1 MLDSQT
7 SDREDGKLT
16 VTEEHDLQ
24 ILRNESPEAGLR
36 DQPEA
41 MKVNSNTPTYVTGY
55 KLLIAMAA
63 LNLSAILINLDSSI
77 LSTATPT
84 ITDEFHSVKDIGC
97 SALQPLTGK
106 LFTYFSNKVRVLP
119 NHHARGGEANQ
130 MKRTYIIFLILFE
143 VGSLICGLAKSSPM
157 FIAGRAIAG
166 AGGAGLFNGSM
177 IIVYAMVEAQKR
189 PVMMGIMIGISQIGL
204 IAGPLIG
211 GALTQYST
219 WRWCFFINLPIGGF
233 ACILL
238 ALVYIPEQMPKP
250 KVAAVLTDRNIVQKF
265 DVVSSAILIG
275 SVVQLLLALH
285 YGGGE
290 YPWNSATVIGLFSGF
305 AVATIL
311 FVVWEYRA
319 GENATIPLKMLTN
332 RVVASASMVN
342 IFLFGVT
349 YIATYSIP
357 IFFQSILGDSPMES
371 GIHMLPSMF
380 SSIFFTV
387 ISGMMVTRL
396 GYYLPFAVF
405 AAILLTVGSGLMSTW
420 SPTTRAGEWIGYQI
434 LYGSGRGLGMQ
445 MSIVAIQT
453 AIPPTQVAVAL
464 TVLVFFQ
471 GLAVAV
477 LISIGNTVF
486 DSTVVGQIAALAP
499 DVNPRVIIAA
509 GATAYRSKV
518 SAEDLPN
525 VVKAWATGFQRTMYI
540 ATGLSMGMFLFSWGL
555 GFYSV
560 KKKEDSTAA
569 QGSNGADKT

>member
-7 SDREDGKLT
+7 SDREDGKFT

-36 DQPEA
+36 DQPQA
-41 MKVNSNTPTYVTGY
+41 LKVNIIAPTCVTGY
-55 KLLIAMAA
+55 KLLFAMAA

-77 LSTATPT
+77 LST
-84 ITDEFHSVKDIGC
+84 
-97 SALQPLTGK
+97 
-106 LFTYFSNKVRVLP
+106 
-119 NHHARGGEANQ
+119 
-130 MKRTYIIFLILFE
+130 MKWTYIIFLVLFE
-143 VGSLICGLAKSSPM
+143 VGSLICGLATSSPM

-219 WRWCFFINLPIGGF
+219 WRWCFFINLPIGGI

-250 KVAAVLTDRNIVQKF
+250 KVAAVLTDRNILQKF
-265 DVVSSAILIG
+265 DVVGSAILIG

-290 YPWNSATVIGLFSGF
+290 YPWNSATVIGLLSGF
-305 AVATIL
+305 AAATIL

-349 YIATYSIP
+349 YIATYFIP

-387 ISGMMVTRL
+387 ISGMMGKAR
-396 GYYLPFAVF
+396 
-405 AAILLTVGSGLMSTW
+405 I
-420 SPTTRAGEWIGYQI
+420 
-434 LYGSGRGLGMQ
+434 
-445 MSIVAIQT
+445 
-453 AIPPTQVAVAL
+453 IP
-464 TVLVFFQ
+464 
-471 GLAVAV
+471 
-477 LISIGNTVF
+477 
-486 DSTVVGQIAALAP
+486 
-499 DVNPRVIIAA
+499 
-509 GATAYRSKV
+509 
-518 SAEDLPN
+518 SA
-525 VVKAWATGFQRTMYI
+525 
-540 ATGLSMGMFLFSWGL
+540 
-555 GFYSV
+555 
-560 KKKEDSTAA
+560 
-569 QGSNGADKT
+569 

>member
-1 MLDSQT
+1 
-7 SDREDGKLT
+7 
-16 VTEEHDLQ
+16 
-24 ILRNESPEAGLR
+24 
-36 DQPEA
+36 
-41 MKVNSNTPTYVTGY
+41 
-55 KLLIAMAA
+55 MAA

-84 ITDEFHSVKDIGC
+84 ITDEFHSVKDIGWYVSSYQLTV

-106 LFTYFSNKVRVLP
+106 LFTYFSNK
-119 NHHARGGEANQ
+119 
-130 MKRTYIIFLILFE
+130 MKWTYIIFLVLFE
-143 VGSLICGLAKSSPM
+143 VGSLICGLATSSPM

-219 WRWCFFINLPIGGF
+219 WRWCFFINLPIGGI

-250 KVAAVLTDRNIVQKF
+250 KVAAVLTDRNILQKF
-265 DVVSSAILIG
+265 DVVGSAILIG

-290 YPWNSATVIGLFSGF
+290 YPWNSATVIGLLSGF
-305 AVATIL
+305 AAATIL

-349 YIATYSIP
+349 YIATYFIP

-499 DVNPRVIIAA
+499 DVNPRAIIAA

-540 ATGLSMGMFLFSWGL
+540 ATGLSAGMFLFSWGL
-555 GFYSV
+555 GFHSV

>member
-7 SDREDGKLT
+7 SDREDGKFT

-36 DQPEA
+36 DQPQA
-41 MKVNSNTPTYVTGY
+41 LKVNIIAPTCVTGY
-55 KLLIAMAA
+55 KLLFAMAA

-84 ITDEFHSVKDIGC
+84 ITDEFHSVKDIGWYVSSYQLTV

-106 LFTYFSNKVRVLP
+106 LFTYFSNKW
-119 NHHARGGEANQ
+119 
-130 MKRTYIIFLILFE
+130 TYIIFLVLFE
-143 VGSLICGLAKSSPM
+143 VGSLICGLATSSPM

-219 WRWCFFINLPIGGF
+219 WRWCFFINLPIGGI

-250 KVAAVLTDRNIVQKF
+250 KVAAVLTDRNILQKF
-265 DVVSSAILIG
+265 DVVGSAILIG

-290 YPWNSATVIGLFSGF
+290 YPWNSATVIGLLSGF
-305 AVATIL
+305 AAATIL

-332 RVVASASMVN
+332 RVVASASMPD
-342 IFLFGVT
+342 GERH
-349 YIATYSIP
+349 S
-357 IFFQSILGDSPMES
+357 
-371 GIHMLPSMF
+371 H
-380 SSIFFTV
+380 
-387 ISGMMVTRL
+387 
-396 GYYLPFAVF
+396 
-405 AAILLTVGSGLMSTW
+405 AAEYV
-420 SPTTRAGEWIGYQI
+420 
-434 LYGSGRGLGMQ
+434 
-445 MSIVAIQT
+445 
-453 AIPPTQVAVAL
+453 
-464 TVLVFFQ
+464 
-471 GLAVAV
+471 
-477 LISIGNTVF
+477 
-486 DSTVVGQIAALAP
+486 
-499 DVNPRVIIAA
+499 
-509 GATAYRSKV
+509 
-518 SAEDLPN
+518 
-525 VVKAWATGFQRTMYI
+525 
-540 ATGLSMGMFLFSWGL
+540 
-555 GFYSV
+555 
-560 KKKEDSTAA
+560 
-569 QGSNGADKT
+569 